1 MPAGLYLHYP
11 YCKKK
16 CHYCDFV
23 SFVNLNDRFGYTD
36 YLMKEWALYRNEWAP
51 ASFDTLYFGGGT
63 PSLLPTKE
71 WSILSQWISDELS
84 GIDEF
89 TVEANPES
97 VDHELMNAIE
107 KAGCTRMS
115 LGIQSIN
122 DQILRLIGRIHS
134 SSDAYKA
141 VERAKKSRIKQINL
155 DFIVGLP
162 GETWDSVEQNCH
174 FIHTFHPHHLSLYF
188 LSIPSTSIM
197 QKLAQVDPSLFPDE
211 ATVLSF
217 WKYYIEFLHDLGYQ
231 HYEISNFSLPGCESR
246 HNSHYWNRDPYLGL
260 GINASSF
267 YNKKRWTNTSSI
279 ALYQNNVAHQKKP
292 VAYQETLSVNE
303 IYLETVM
310 LGFRQFNV
318 GVAADFFPIHTQT
331 TLHEMQEKGWLI
343 LKNTR
348 YCLTESGCVWLDTI
362 IKQLT

>member
-23 SFVNLNDRFGYTD
+23 SFINLDDRFGYTEC
-36 YLMKEWALYRNEWAP
+36 LKKEWALYRDEWATMH
-51 ASFDTLYFGGGT
+51 FDTLYFGGGT
-63 PSLLPTKE
+63 PSLLPTEE
-71 WSILSQWISDELS
+71 WNILSQWISDEHS
-84 GIDEF
+84 CIDEF

-97 VDHELMNAIE
+97 VDQPLINMIE
-107 KAGCTRMS
+107 NAGCTRMS
-115 LGIQSIN
+115 LGIQSTS
-122 DQILRLIGRIHS
+122 DQVLRLSGRIHT

-141 VERAKKSRIKQINL
+141 VEKVTKSQIKQINL
-155 DFIVGLP
+155 DFIIGLP
-162 GETWDSVEQNCH
+162 GETWDSVKQNCH

-188 LSIPSTSIM
+188 LSIPSTSTI
-197 QKLAQVDPSLFPDE
+197 QEWAQTNSSLLPDE

-217 WKYYIEFLHDLGYQ
+217 WKYYIEFLHGLGYQ

-267 YNKKRWTNTSSI
+267 YKEKRWTNTSS
-279 ALYQNNVAHQKKP
+279 ASLYKNNISHQEKP
-292 VAYQETLSVNE
+292 LAYQEILTVDE
-303 IYLETVM
+303 IYLETLM
-310 LGFRQFNV
+310 LGFRQLNV
-318 GVAADFFPIHTQT
+318 GVAADFFPIHTQA
-331 TLHEMQEKGWLI
+331 TLHKLQEKGWLT

-348 YCLTESGCVWLDTI
+348 YCLTESGCIWLDAI